1 MKKILLT
8 YSTVDG
14 HTKTIC
20 EKILSYSKTS
30 QVDILPI
37 DSNINIKD
45 YDTVVIGASIR
56 YGKYREEIFEFI
68 KENEELLNSK
78 DNAFFSVNVVARK
91 ENKNKPETNPY
102 LIKFLNKISWQPKI
116 LDVFAGKIDYPKYKF
131 LDKYAIKFIM
141 WITKGPTD
149 TSKVYEF
156 TDWNRVKSFAEKLEL
171 WKVSTNQSN
180 YLKRLN
186 YICQEVS
193 ILQ

>member
-30 QVDILPI
+30 QVDVMPI
-37 DSNINIKD
+37 DSSINIRD

-68 KENEELLNSK
+68 KENEDLLNSK

-171 WKVSTNQSN
+171 
-180 YLKRLN
+180 
-186 YICQEVS
+186 
-193 ILQ
+193 

>member
-20 EKILSYSKTS
+20 EKILSYSETS

-37 DSNINIKD
+37 DSSINIKD

-68 KENEELLNSK
+68 KENEDLLNSK

-116 LDVFAGKIDYPKYKF
+116 LDVFAGKIDYPKYKVR
-131 LDKYAIKFIM
+131 DKYAIKFIM

-171 WKVSTNQSN
+171 
-180 YLKRLN
+180 
-186 YICQEVS
+186 
-193 ILQ
+193 

>member
-1 MKKILLT
+1 MKKILLI

-37 DSNINIKD
+37 DSSINIKD

-171 WKVSTNQSN
+171 
-180 YLKRLN
+180 
-186 YICQEVS
+186 
-193 ILQ
+193 

>member
-1 MKKILLT
+1 
-8 YSTVDG
+8 VDG

-171 WKVSTNQSN
+171 
-180 YLKRLN
+180 
-186 YICQEVS
+186 
-193 ILQ
+193 

>member
-37 DSNINIKD
+37 DSSINIKD

-131 LDKYAIKFIM
+131 LDKYSIKFIM

-171 WKVSTNQSN
+171 
-180 YLKRLN
+180 
-186 YICQEVS
+186 
-193 ILQ
+193 